1 MLPVS
6 GSGFKQFGM
15 SSRRHRL
22 HLGASRLHKW
32 LALIVGAQLL
42 IWFASGALM
51 SFWPIEEIHGD
62 HLVDRKIID
71 ALPAGTTLADPATY
85 LRGTGADRVTLR
97 MLNGRAV
104 AEVVRGSKVQ
114 LFDAVA
120 GTPLPAVDAQSAAAI
135 ARKAWIGGDVSAPI
149 TSKVTAA
156 SPEYRGPLP
165 AWRVAFADHDQTSV
179 FVSADTGQI
188 AAVRTANWRLF
199 DFFWGLH
206 IMDWTERDNFNTWWL
221 LAFAIGGLVLGLAGT
236 VLLVV
241 RWPIKRGLFR
251 RRSVVP

>member
-1 MLPVS
+1 
-6 GSGFKQFGM
+6 M

-32 LALIVGAQLL
+32 LALIIGAQLL

-51 SFWPIEEIHGD
+51 SFWPIDEIHGD
-62 HLVDRKIID
+62 HLVDRKTVEV
-71 ALPAGTTLADPATY
+71 LPAGLKLADPAAY
-85 LRGTGADRVTLR
+85 LVGSGAERVTLR

-104 AEVVRGSKVQ
+104 AEITRGSDIQ

-120 GTPLPAVDAQSAAAI
+120 GTPLPPVGAGLATAI
-135 ARKAWIGGDVSAPI
+135 ARKAWIGAQVAAPK
-149 TSKVTAA
+149 TSKVTTA

-165 AWRVAFADHDQTSV
+165 AWRVAFADPDETSV
-179 FVSADTGQI
+179 FIAANTGQI
-188 AAVRTANWRLF
+188 AAVRTANWRVF

-221 LAFAIGGLVLGLAGT
+221 LAFAVGGLVLGLAGT
-236 VLLVV
+236 VLLVI

-251 RRSVVP
+251 RRSAVS

>member
-1 MLPVS
+1 
-6 GSGFKQFGM
+6 M

-42 IWFASGALM
+42 LWFASGALM
-51 SFWPIEEIHGD
+51 SFWPIDKIHGD
-62 HLVDRKIID
+62 HLVDRKTVE
-71 ALPAGTTLADPATY
+71 ALPAAASLANPAIY
-85 LRGTGADRVTLR
+85 LGSTGADRMTLR
-97 MLNGRAV
+97 MLHGRPI
-104 AEVVRGSKVQ
+104 AEVIRGSRIL
-114 LFDAVA
+114 LFDATTGA
-120 GTPLPAVDAQSAAAI
+120 PLPPVDAGLAAAI
-135 ARKAWIGGDVSAPI
+135 ARKAWIGGDVGAPAI
-149 TSKVTAA
+149 TRVTSA

-165 AWRVAFADHDQTSV
+165 AWRVAFPDPDDTSV
-179 FVSADTGQI
+179 FVAADTGQI

-236 VLLVV
+236 VLLVI
-241 RWPIKRGLFR
+241 RWPIKRGFLR
-251 RRSVVP
+251 RRSATL

>member
-1 MLPVS
+1 
-6 GSGFKQFGM
+6 M
-15 SSRRHRL
+15 STRRHRL
-22 HLGASRLHKW
+22 HLAASRMHKW

-51 SFWPIEEIHGD
+51 SFWPIDEIHGD
-62 HLVDRKIID
+62 HLVDRKTVE
-71 ALPAGTTLADPATY
+71 ALPPGTALADPAVY
-85 LRGTGADRVTLR
+85 LGGTGADRVTLR

-104 AEVVRGSKVQ
+104 AEVARGGSRIQ
-114 LFDAVA
+114 LFDATTGA
-120 GTPLPAVDAQSAAAI
+120 PLAAVDERLAAAI
-135 ARKAWIGGDVSAPI
+135 AQKAWIGADVGAPT

-165 AWRVAFADHDQTSV
+165 AWRVAFPDTDETSV
-179 FVSADTGQI
+179 FVAAETGQI
-188 AAVRTANWRLF
+188 TAVRTSNWRVF

-236 VLLVV
+236 VLLVI
-241 RWPIKRGLFR
+241 RWPIKLGLLR
-251 RRSVVP
+251 RRSAVS

>member
-1 MLPVS
+1 
-6 GSGFKQFGM
+6 M

-32 LALIVGAQLL
+32 LALIIGAQLL

-51 SFWPIEEIHGD
+51 SFWPIDEIHGD
-62 HLVDRKIID
+62 HLVDRKTVEPL
-71 ALPAGTTLADPATY
+71 AAGVTLADPASY

-104 AEVVRGSKVQ
+104 AEVVRGRNIR
-114 LFDAVA
+114 LFDATA
-120 GTPLPAVDAQSAAAI
+120 GTPLPAVDAQSASAI
-135 ARKAWIGGDVSAPI
+135 ARKAWIGGAVAAPT
-149 TSKVTAA
+149 TSKVVAA

-165 AWRVAFADHDQTSV
+165 AWRVAFPDPDHTSV
-179 FVSADTGQI
+179 FVAADTGQI

-206 IMDWTERDNFNTWWL
+206 IMDWTECDNFNTWWL

-236 VLLVV
+236 VLLVI

-251 RRSVVP
+251 RRTVAG

>member
-1 MLPVS
+1 MT
-6 GSGFKQFGM
+6 
-15 SSRRHRL
+15 SRRHRL

-32 LALIVGAQLL
+32 LALIIGAQLL

-51 SFWPIEEIHGD
+51 SFWPIDEIHGD
-62 HLVDRKIID
+62 HLVDRKTVEPLAAD
-71 ALPAGTTLADPATY
+71 VTLADPASY

-104 AEVVRGSKVQ
+104 AEVVRGRDIR
-114 LFDAVA
+114 LFDATA

-135 ARKAWIGGDVSAPI
+135 ARKAWIGGAVAAP
-149 TSKVTAA
+149 TTCKVVAA

-165 AWRVAFADHDQTSV
+165 AWRVAFPDADRTSV
-179 FVSADTGQI
+179 FVAADTGQI

-206 IMDWTERDNFNTWWL
+206 IMDWTERDNFNSWWL

-236 VLLVV
+236 VLLVI

-251 RRSVVP
+251 RRSAMS